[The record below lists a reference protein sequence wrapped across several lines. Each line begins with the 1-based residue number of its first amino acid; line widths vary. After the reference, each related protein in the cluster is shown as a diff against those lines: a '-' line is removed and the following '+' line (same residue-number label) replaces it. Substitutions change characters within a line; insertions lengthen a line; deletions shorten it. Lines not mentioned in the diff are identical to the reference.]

1 MREPQAA
8 ETGAETGVETRE
20 VTLEEAMAM
29 AILFQKHGQ
38 LADAES
44 LYRQVLKAAPDHP
57 DALHFAGVLAHQ
69 QGRSDDAIAMIER
82 SLALEPNQPDC
93 YSNLGIIFKAR
104 GRIEEAIAAYQRAIA
119 LNPEHANAHNNLGV
133 LLKAQGRK
141 EDAEAEYRE
150 AIRLNPQHADAYNNL
165 GILLSN
171 LKRLPEAVECF
182 CRVTT
187 LMPKHPEARR
197 LLAMAHCT
205 LGEPEKAV
213 KIFEEWLAE
222 EPDNAIAQHMLAACS
237 GRGVPERA
245 SDAYVERVFDG
256 FAASFDKKLAQLSY
270 RAPAIC
276 HAMLEDAGVEAAKR
290 LDIVDAGCGTGLCG
304 PLIAP
309 YARRLVGVDL
319 SAGMLAEAK
328 EKGVYDEL
336 EKAELTEYLHA
347 HRQSFDLVVS
357 ADTLVYFGSLDDVMR
372 AAAEALRP
380 DGQVI
385 FTLEEAAPAD
395 AAPDFELRNHGR
407 YCHTQT
413 YVEGALARAGLV
425 PLVVH
430 AELRMEAG
438 APVPGLAVRAKK
450 RSGEHHG

>member
-1 MREPQAA
+1 MTEPQATT
-8 ETGAETGVETRE
+8 EPGVVETRE

-44 LYRQVLKAAPDHP
+44 LYREVLKAVPDHP
-57 DALHFAGVLAHQ
+57 DALHFSGVLAHQ
-69 QGRSDDAIAMIER
+69 QGRSDEAIALIER
-82 SLALEPNQPDC
+82 SLAQAPDQPDC

-104 GRIEEAIAAYQRAIA
+104 GRIDEAIAAYQRAIA
-119 LNPEHANAHNNLGV
+119 LNPAHANAHNNLGV

-141 EDAEAEYRE
+141 EEAEAEYRE
-150 AIRLNPQHADAYNNL
+150 AIRLNPQHVDAYNNL
-165 GILLSN
+165 GVLLSN

-205 LGEPEKAV
+205 LGETEKAV

-222 EPDNAIAQHMLAACS
+222 EPESPIARHMLAACS
-237 GRGVPERA
+237 GRSVPERA
-245 SDAYVERVFDG
+245 SDAFVEQVFDG

-276 HAMLEDAGVEAAKR
+276 HAMLEDAGFEAAKQ
-290 LDIVDAGCGTGLCG
+290 LDILDAGCGTGLCG
-304 PLIAP
+304 PLITP

-319 SAGMLAEAK
+319 SAGMLTEAK
-328 EKGVYDEL
+328 DKGVYDEL
-336 EKAELTEYLHA
+336 AKGELTEYLRA
-347 HRQSFDLVVS
+347 HRDAFDLVVS
-357 ADTLVYFGSLDDVMR
+357 ADTLVYFGNLDEVMT
-372 AAAEALRP
+372 AAAAALRP
-380 DGQVI
+380 GGHMI
-385 FTLEEAAPAD
+385 FTLEEAGAGEGAL
-395 AAPDFELRNHGR
+395 DFVLRTHGR
-407 YCHTQT
+407 YCHTQR
-413 YVEGALARAGLV
+413 YVEAALARAGLV

-438 APVPGLAVRAKK
+438 SPVAGLAVRATK
-450 RSGEHHG
+450 RDGAHHA